1 MRHAAI
7 VLLSLLCA
15 ALPALAQQ
23 PPAAQVPSAPTLPP
37 NVYRAAGV
45 NEALAA
51 LGATGATASGRLL
64 LEVPDIHDTKQPVPV
79 RMRSELPNTDAMVL
93 LVERRVRPVAVAI
106 AMRPMTNPDVV
117 FQVPIDKTSPV
128 RLLVRADGRWYSVT
142 RTVRLATEAWK

>member
-1 MRHAAI
+1 M
-7 VLLSLLCA
+7 LLFCA
-15 ALPALAQQ
+15 ALPAIAQQ
-23 PPAAQVPSAPTLPP
+23 PPTVPAPAAPALPA

-45 NEALAA
+45 KDALAA

-93 LVERRVRPVAVAI
+93 LVERRVQPIAVAI
-106 AMRPMTNPDVV
+106 AMRPMSNPDVV
-117 FQVPIDKTSPV
+117 FQVPIDKSSPV